1 MKTVNLSQ
9 SPELYKAQRNGTNLI
24 ITLYE
29 NVIDMSDEE
38 SQKFSADMYQIKMP
52 YRKGLLSD
60 DNYDKML
67 DFAKKLHNPSNPIE
81 ERQARD
87 ILVC

>member
-9 SPELYKAQRNGTNLI
+9 SPELYQAQRNGTNFI

-38 SQKFSADMYQIKMP
+38 NQKFTADMYQIKMP
-52 YRKGLLSD
+52 YRKGLLSS
-60 DNYDKML
+60 DNYDSL
-67 DFAKKLHNPSNPIE
+67 LAFAKRLHNPSNATE

-87 ILVC
+87 ILV

>member
-1 MKTVNLSQ
+1 VQTVNLSQ
-9 SPELYKAQRNGTNLI
+9 VPELYKAQRNGVNLI

-38 SQKFSADMYQIKMP
+38 NQKFTADMYQIKMP

-60 DNYDKML
+60 DNYEKML
-67 DFAKKLHNPSNPIE
+67 DFAKRLHNPSNATE

-87 ILVC
+87 VLV